1 MSSRG
6 VRSERDG
13 SDDRGQAGGVEA
25 LAFGLLIFV
34 VGTLLVANTWAV
46 IDAKMAVDA
55 AAREGARSYVE
66 ARSAAAAQTA
76 ADRAAREAITAQ
88 GRTADRL
95 QIQTVTRPGF
105 ERCARATVTAR
116 YPVAAINLPIIGGFG
131 HRFWVSSSHSEL
143 VDPYAAGLSGAT
155 ACG

>member
-1 MSSRG
+1 MTLQPTD
-6 VRSERDG
+6 E
-13 SDDRGQAGGVEA
+13 RGQAGGIEA

-55 AAREGARSYVE
+55 AAREAARSYVE
-66 ARSAAAAQTA
+66 ARSATA
-76 ADRAAREAITAQ
+76 AELAAERAGREAVAAQ

-95 QIQTVTRPGF
+95 QLQATAQPGF
-105 ERCARATVTAR
+105 ERCARVTVTAR
-116 YPVAAINLPIIGGFG
+116 YPVPAVNLPLIGGFG
-131 HRFWVSSSHSEL
+131 HRFWVSATHSEL
-143 VDPYAAGLSGAT
+143 VDPFAAGLPGAS

>member
-1 MSSRG
+1 M
-6 VRSERDG
+6 
-13 SDDRGQAGGVEA
+13 EA

-55 AAREGARSYVE
+55 AAREAARSYVE
-66 ARSAAAAQTA
+66 ARSLSD
-76 ADRAAREAITAQ
+76 ADTSATRAAREAITAQ
-88 GRTADRL
+88 GRTAARL
-95 QIQTVTRPGF
+95 QLEITARPGF
-105 ERCARATVTAR
+105 ERCARVTVTAH

-131 HRFWVSSSHSEL
+131 HRFWVSSTHSEL
-143 VDPYAAGLSGAT
+143 VDPYAAGLPGAT